1 MRARRSCTTDHRQS
15 HAVRAKNGR
24 AFAERPA
31 VAVLGAISGSSP
43 LERSLRAPGRGRS
56 DLGQEKSGPRIRSQ
70 ESSATNSVPGNHGD
84 KPVCEPRLAANDQP
98 ACQIIRC
105 LQALASGIIDQR
117 GQVMPVGMEQLKQL
131 FELRA
136 CVLQGGQRV
145 IGL

>member
-1 MRARRSCTTDHRQS
+1 M
-15 HAVRAKNGR
+15 
-24 AFAERPA
+24 
-31 VAVLGAISGSSP
+31 
-43 LERSLRAPGRGRS
+43 PGI
-56 DLGQEKSGPRIRSQ
+56 QYH
-70 ESSATNSVPGNHGD
+70 ESSTTNSVPGIQGH
-84 KPVCEPRLAANDQP
+84 KPVCEPCLAANEQP

-117 GQVMPVGMEQLKQL
+117 GQVMPVGVEQLKQL